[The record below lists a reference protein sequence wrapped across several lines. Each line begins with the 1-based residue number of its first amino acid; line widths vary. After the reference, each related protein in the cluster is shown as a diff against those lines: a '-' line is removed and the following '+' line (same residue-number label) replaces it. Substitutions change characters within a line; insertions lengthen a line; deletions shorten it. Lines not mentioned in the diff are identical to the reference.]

1 MFYFSRGCCKLTDR
15 TPALCKKQLP
25 LSEEVPTERFNQDSP
40 PAGWVWG
47 GRGAEWRRE
56 RESFEGKAGAVGPKA
71 DLASPAAGSFYGAS
85 PSMRPALH
93 SLPMW
98 QECRG
103 NNQTSNRDKNQ
114 EQQAPSPRCSY
125 SRLHTALPRLLSWPG
140 PSHIQGTGQELEAG
154 NRICYRGEERRGE
167 GRRSS
172 LKENSGVHNPSLHLA
187 QLRWRGGREG
197 RSKEPGYTPAPTTRE
212 DQGEKNR
219 GMEMAHNGWLCLWG
233 GDGLQQHPCGGLRA
247 SVPPT
252 PPSSPHIHSE
262 ERRGLKEDQRTA
274 LCVSPLFSGEK

>member
-1 MFYFSRGCCKLTDR
+1 
-15 TPALCKKQLP
+15 
-25 LSEEVPTERFNQDSP
+25 
-40 PAGWVWG
+40 
-47 GRGAEWRRE
+47 
-56 RESFEGKAGAVGPKA
+56 
-71 DLASPAAGSFYGAS
+71 
-85 PSMRPALH
+85 MRPALH

-125 SRLHTALPRLLSWPG
+125 RRLHTALPRLLSWPG

-187 QLRWRGGREG
+187 QLRWRGGKRG
-197 RSKEPGYTPAPTTRE
+197 KEQRARLYPRTNYKRGPG
-212 DQGEKNR
+212 GEEQR
-219 GMEMAHNGWLCLWG
+219 D
-233 GDGLQQHPCGGLRA
+233 GDGTQWLAVSVGRRWPATTSVQRA
-247 SVPPT
+247 QGFCT
-252 PPSSPHIHSE
+252 PPLPHPTY
-262 ERRGLKEDQRTA
+262 TA
-274 LCVSPLFSGEK
+274 RKGGG